1 MTGAAAWPP
10 VYDDDYLPAPDQRY
24 WSPERETMPPAA
36 REVLILERLRRVV
49 RWAWDRSP
57 FYREKWTAAG
67 VHPDHLRRLDDLHRF
82 PVVTKAELLT
92 SELVTNAVTHGAPP
106 IHLAVRVDPGL
117 VTVSVTD
124 GSSEPPI
131 MRDVQ
136 TTDSHGRGLRIV
148 EALASQWGHTGHHV
162 GKTVWCSLRY

>member
-1 MTGAAAWPP
+1 M
-10 VYDDDYLPAPDQRY
+10 VHQDLPSATT
-24 WSPERETMPPAA
+24 SPLIA
-36 REVLILERLRRVV
+36 RAFVLEALADCPE
-49 RWAWDRSP
+49 S
-57 FYREKWTAAG
+57 
-67 VHPDHLRRLDDLHRF
+67 
-82 PVVTKAELLT
+82 VVTKAELLT